1 MGKKA
6 GAFLTGAIIGGTDA
20 FIKLK
25 GQQMADDRQDARDKL
40 LRDAVAGKGG
50 AAAPSIDAAG
60 TATGGSAPG
69 FAGTREPAKIDEIK
83 VPTPEPLNP
92 IDQAQADHAAMADQ
106 FKAITATGG

>member
-1 MGKKA
+1 MGKTA
-6 GAFLTGAIIGGTDA
+6 NFLTGLVIGGTNA
-20 FIKLK
+20 YVK
-25 GQQMADDRQDARDKL
+25 GKSAELAEAKQDARDKL

-69 FAGTREPAKIDEIK
+69 FAGTQEPAKIDEIK
-83 VPTPEPLNP
+83 VPTPAPLNP

-106 FKAITATGG
+106 FKAITSTGG